1 MYSCEYFGFEF
12 FDFWGQWLQY
22 FDDFDIFIVVLFV
35 LEIVDD
41 LLLFQM
47 DDINDFINSVDQDMK
62 VFMEKDFEEVYYFIQ
77 CDEIFCLSKFELIF
91 FICVMEF
98 KVELLEKELEKFF
111 EIIKFIGVWSRC
123 YRIKGVIS

>member
-12 FDFWGQWLQY
+12 FDVWGQWLQY
-22 FDDFDIFIVVLFV
+22 FDDFDMFIVDLFV

-77 CDEIFCLSKFELIF
+77 CDEILCLSKFELIF

-111 EIIKFIGVWSRC
+111 EIIKFIGVRSRC

>member
-22 FDDFDIFIVVLFV
+22 FDDFDMFIVVLFV

-77 CDEIFCLSKFELIF
+77 CDEILCLSKFKLIF

-111 EIIKFIGVWSRC
+111 EIIKFIGVRSRC

>member
-22 FDDFDIFIVVLFV
+22 FDDFDMFIVVLFV

-77 CDEIFCLSKFELIF
+77 CDEILCLIKFELIF

-111 EIIKFIGVWSRC
+111 EIIKFIGVRSRC